1 MSYYHLLILI
11 NILYTSFSFKCGH
24 NIIKKPEIKMVNQT
38 NEENNKLRG
47 LSSHSIIIYIDYEI
61 LQSQVS
67 NKEINSSYYSNLKNA
82 LDYTAYYF
90 SKLLTIDGSSS
101 VSLSSDLFSTSDDYI
116 LRSEVTNIIDKTFNM
131 YIKFISTIWFY
142 NTKNCKMS

>member
-24 NIIKKPEIKMVNQT
+24 NIITKPEIKMINQT
-38 NEENNKLRG
+38 NEDNNKLRW
-47 LSSHSIIIYIDYEI
+47 LSSPHSIQIGIDYEI

-82 LDYTAYYF
+82 LD
-90 SKLLTIDGSSS
+90 
-101 VSLSSDLFSTSDDYI
+101 I
-116 LRSEVTNIIDKTFNM
+116 LPIIFQN
-131 YIKFISTIWFY
+131 Y
-142 NTKNCKMS
+142 